1 MTYPFPKGVARWCA
15 IQLEKTIAGS
25 ATMINY
31 TLLFI
36 LGGCV
41 LGAIQLVAGL
51 ALGMWIRRSNTADA
65 RRGRQDMIEA
75 GLIARR
81 LQDLADELSTSASE
95 HRSQLDHASQL
106 LTTGEGGSDEALAEL
121 VVNVIGD
128 VVRANQDL
136 QSKLD
141 SAENR
146 LEEQAAEIEAHI
158 SRSLTDPL
166 TGLPNRREFNDRL
179 EERMAAWNRRQ
190 EPFSLLM
197 IDVDHFKKLNDAHGH
212 LAGDQ
217 VLAAI
222 GHALR
227 GAVRR
232 EDAVARYGG
241 EEFAILL
248 PNTSLDQAVKVV
260 QNVHDAISRVAVHRD
275 GKNIAVTVSGGLA
288 MIGASEH
295 ADSLIGR
302 ADAALYSAK
311 AAGRDRTFVHDGVHS
326 VSVSDFQC
334 QKDRPSGPAARLI
347 ELIHSADGADAVVAG
362 LADPPSYEFGT
373 YLAREAISAGLA
385 QTCEELRRFVDERG
399 QRQQDAAQASRS
411 Q

>member
-1 MTYPFPKGVARWCA
+1 
-15 IQLEKTIAGS
+15 
-25 ATMINY
+25 MINY

-36 LGGCV
+36 LGGCS
-41 LGAIQLVAGL
+41 LGAIQLLAGV
-51 ALGMWIRRSNTADA
+51 ALGMWLRRSNTAEA

-81 LQDLADELSTSASE
+81 LQQLADELSTSAHE
-95 HRSQLDHASQL
+95 HRSQLDRAGEL
-106 LTTGEGGSDEALAEL
+106 LATNQGASDENLAEL
-121 VVNVIGD
+121 VVNVID
-128 VVRANQDL
+128 EVVRANQTL

-179 EERMAAWNRRQ
+179 EERMAAWRRRQ

-197 IDVDHFKKLNDAHGH
+197 VDVDYFKKLNDAHGH

-222 GHALR
+222 GTALR

-248 PNTSLDQAVKVV
+248 PNTSLDQAVHVV
-260 QNVHDAISRVAVHRD
+260 QNVHDAISRVAVQHE

-288 MIGASEH
+288 MIGAGEH

-311 AAGRDRTFVHDGVHS
+311 AAGRDRTFVHDGVSSAS
-326 VSVSDFQC
+326 VSEFQSGTL
-334 QKDRPSGPAARLI
+334 QPSGPAARLI
-347 ELIHSADGADAVVAG
+347 ELIHSTDGGTAADA
-362 LADPPSYEFGT
+362 DPVDASSYEFGS
-373 YLAREAISAGLA
+373 YLARDAISAGLA
-385 QTCEELRRFVDERG
+385 QTCEELRRFLAERG
-399 QRQQDAAQASRS
+399 QPQQSADPASGNPGCRKPETTRS
-411 Q
+411 